1 VKAAVVLLVL
11 ATTNVTAEV
20 VPRQAQSTPI
30 FTYHSGFWLNL
41 HQFLYVLGRVEAK
54 MADIN
59 RSAVAGAPGDE
70 AQGLARLNEDER
82 RIWRE
87 VVAAYAN
94 GPSRQD
100 AVFDNELVATGQA
113 LARAGNATMLAG
125 AGVAPQFADN
135 LERAAPIYRKAW
147 WDMHERANK
156 NRERQLDALVLRHGQ
171 EVLSFITRAYQEA
184 WPSDGYPVQFV
195 AWANWAGAFSTGER
209 HLVVSTLDAG
219 SSEASGLETL
229 FHEAMHQW
237 DRAMQRRINV
247 TADRLQKRVTGPV
260 SHAMVFYTAGEAIRR
275 VIPGHQPAADTFGIW
290 RSQMGRFKPALDAAW
305 KPYLDGK
312 GTLDEALIGVVAT
325 MP

>member
-1 VKAAVVLLVL
+1 
-11 ATTNVTAEV
+11 
-20 VPRQAQSTPI
+20 
-30 FTYHSGFWLNL
+30 LNL

-54 MADIN
+54 MPDIN
-59 RSAVAGAPGDE
+59 RSAVAGAPADQ
-70 AQGLARLNEDER
+70 AQGLARLNENEQR
-82 RIWRE
+82 VWRE

-100 AVFDNELVATGQA
+100 AVFDSELVAAGQA

-125 AGVAPQFADN
+125 AGVAPSLADH
-135 LERAAPIYRKAW
+135 LERAAPMYRKAW

-156 NRERQLDALVLRHGQ
+156 NRERQLDALVLMHGQ

-195 AWANWAGAFSTGER
+195 AWANWAGAFSTGDR

-237 DRAMQRRINV
+237 DRAMQRRINAA
-247 TADRLQKRVTGPV
+247 ADRLQKRVPGPV
-260 SHAMVFYTAGEAIRR
+260 SHAMIFYTAGEAVRR
-275 VIPGHQPAADTFGIW
+275 VIPGHQPAADAFGIW
-290 RSQMGRFKPALDAAW
+290 RSNMGRFKPALDAAW

-312 GTLDEALIGVVAT
+312 GTLDEALIGVVAA